1 MSAAATTPSTAV
13 APAATAAAGAAPM
26 YVAAATA
33 EDVAARA
40 PYVPIA
46 YGNITWW
53 LGKKGGSGEHTHK
66 WTVYVRSPEG
76 FDLSYAISKV
86 VFRLHPTVPNPVRG
100 APNEHAALA
109 GAPQRLGTRLL

>member
-1 MSAAATTPSTAV
+1 MSAAATAPSTTV
-13 APAATAAAGAAPM
+13 APAAAAAAGVAPT
-26 YVAAATA
+26 YIAAATA

-76 FDLSYAISKV
+76 VDLSYAISKV

-100 APNEHAALA
+100 KLTPAAAP
-109 GAPQRLGTRLL
+109 PQGV